1 MKKILLLL
9 LYLAFLS
16 LQTQAQPVVVK
27 GLKKVFLPSPKA
39 VKAKPVEKTLA
50 ERAQIS
56 VINAQAAN
64 QNMALYGVRMPNPHM
79 MVERTFLDNED
90 LQLLETI
97 HSQSFL
103 TEGSNSTVLRNNEN
117 YITAENNR
125 RFVLYANSI
134 LEKNRR
140 LPQILTQLKSNTLS
154 PSSEQ
159 TPAQWLAQQVPSS
172 TNVLCVGQGFYHN
185 PSVIDSFSDFL
196 TELRK
201 QMPEREIIM
210 LSSYLPAG
218 SVWREGLNPQITLR
232 QDFNPHHT
240 KGTYRSGYEPLWNNA
255 VANDIIVVGMES
267 TNPPGHFI
275 GHLQGNDG
283 TIIPTTTFWQYTLE
297 ASSLEE
303 KGIQKTL
310 DVYRK
315 LHSNALIIL
324 HVNQEQGSLNF
335 PFSIANSL
343 AKTEKDLYVIGFTSK
358 TAPQVDRL
366 SFPGERQLPLSTR
379 TTLFEQTYAEA
390 ALPEVGAV
398 SRELANDIGT
408 DAWIKVE
415 YNEAKQDNGQY

>member
-16 LQTQAQPVVVK
+16 LQTQAQSVVVN
-27 GLKKVFLPSPKA
+27 GLKKVFLPSPKT
-39 VKAKPVEKTLA
+39 VPAKPVAKTL
-50 ERAQIS
+50 ETRALNS
-56 VINAQAAN
+56 VTKARTAN
-64 QNMALYGVRMPNPHM
+64 QHMAISGVRMPNLHM
-79 MVERTFLDNED
+79 MIEKSYLDEIKD
-90 LQLLETI
+90 LPHLEEI
-97 HSQSFL
+97 RSQSFL
-103 TEGSNSTVLRNNEN
+103 TEGNLSSVLQNNEN

-134 LEKNRR
+134 LEKNSR
-140 LPQILTQLKSNTLS
+140 LPQILSQLKSTVTS
-154 PSSEQ
+154 PLSEQ
-159 TPAQWLAQQVPSS
+159 APVQWLAQQVPSS
-172 TNVLCVGQGFYHN
+172 TRVLCVGQGFYHN

-218 SVWREGLNPQITLR
+218 FVWRNGIHINPEWRRDLN
-232 QDFNPHHT
+232 T
-240 KGTYRSGYEPLWNNA
+240 KGGRYRVGYEPLWKNA
-255 VANDIIVVGMES
+255 AANDIVVFGIEP
-267 TNPPGHFI
+267 TNSSNRFI
-275 GHLQGNDG
+275 GYLQGNDG
-283 TIIPTTTFWQYTLE
+283 TIIPASTYWQNTLE
-297 ASSLEE
+297 FSSLVK
-303 KGIQKTL
+303 KGIQRSFEL
-310 DVYRK
+310 SRE
-315 LHSNALIIL
+315 LHPDALIIL

-358 TAPQVDRL
+358 TAPQNYMTA
-366 SFPGERQLPLSTR
+366 FPGEKKLPLSTR
-379 TTLFEQTYAEA
+379 TTLFEQSYAEA
-390 ALPEVGAV
+390 SLPEIGAI